1 MRCEILTV
9 LAASWLLLLGGG
21 RVTADD
27 KEAGDRLPEPA
38 LYLAKEATRRVT
50 EMEFDWLKLAE
61 ALTKRQA
68 DFQLTEGARSDSSLR
83 EQATRLLAAGK
94 GLLTASKRTA
104 TELERFK
111 DALRKAA
118 SHYREVASLCK
129 AQAGEARAD
138 AVKADYLELAKV
150 YEANAQAAEG
160 RAKALSAPADTKARE
175 EVIEEGNLFLER
187 FVEALAVGPVK
198 DADRGLLAARLTKHG
213 ERCKTLTDE
222 LSRTAN
228 QVLEG
233 ADAPEIRAK
242 IDEGR
247 KKGWLPPPP
256 RKELPALAGASWTC
270 TVTIEG
276 VSCVQVLRFNLD
288 GTCSQ
293 AVYRAGPKGKGA
305 LLVRGSATYELDPDG
320 HLYFKQGGFVIEA
333 GRVELLGKD
342 RWSYEIYANVLNP
355 QAAGTKLVLTRVT
368 GP

>member
-1 MRCEILTV
+1 M
-9 LAASWLLLLGGG
+9 LAAGWLLLLGGG
-21 RVTADD
+21 RIAADD
-27 KEAGDRLPEPA
+27 KGAGDRLPEPA

-50 EMEFDWLKLAE
+50 EMEDDWLRLAE
-61 ALTKRQA
+61 ALTKRQ
-68 DFQLTEGARSDSSLR
+68 TEFVPTAGALG
-83 EQATRLLAAGK
+83 EQAARLLTAAK
-94 GLLTASKRTA
+94 GLLADSKRTA

-118 SHYREVASLCK
+118 SHYRDVASLCK

-138 AVKADYLELAKV
+138 EVKADYLELAKV
-150 YEANAQAAEG
+150 YAAKAQAAEG

-198 DADRGLLAARLTKHG
+198 DADRGPLAARLTKHA
-213 ERCKTLTDE
+213 ERCKALTEE
-222 LSRTAN
+222 LSRTADKI
-228 QVLEG
+228 LEG
-233 ADAPEIRAK
+233 ADAPEIRAR

-247 KKGWLPPPP
+247 KKGSLPPPP
-256 RKELPALAGASWTC
+256 RRELPALAGASWSC
-270 TVTIEG
+270 PVTIEG
-276 VSCVQVLRFNLD
+276 IPCVQVLRFNLD
-288 GTCSQ
+288 GTCIQ

-305 LLVRGSATYELDPDG
+305 LLGRGSATYEMDPDG

-355 QAAGTKLVLTRVT
+355 QAAGAKLVLTRVT